1 MSSGTYI
8 TKPNR
13 VLQVYA
19 IVFLTILYL
28 PVLAIPLFSFNE
40 SIYVRFPLQGF
51 TVQWFMDLW
60 SRDTVL
66 AALWNSVRV
75 GVCVA
80 VISTALGLLAARA
93 ITLYRLP
100 GQNAIITFAM
110 LPLVVPGII
119 FGVALLI
126 LFSRMGI
133 PLSLVTVGLGHL
145 VVCLPFAIATL
156 LPRFEGFDRSIEE
169 ASADLGENS
178 WWTFWRVTFPMV
190 LPGIVASLL
199 LTFTISFDEFI
210 MTFFLSGTDATLPI
224 YIWSQLR
231 FPREFPS
238 VLALSTLILAVS
250 FLMVFV
256 ALWIGRVG
264 LTQSSSTNSRQKGS
278 VL

>member
-1 MSSGTYI
+1 MSTGTYI
-8 TKPNR
+8 ARPNR
-13 VLQVYA
+13 ALRIYA
-19 IVFLTILYL
+19 MVFLTVLYL
-28 PVLAIPLFSFNE
+28 PVLAIPLFSVND

-51 TVQWFMDLW
+51 TFQWYIDLW
-60 SRDTVL
+60 SRNTVL

-75 GVCVA
+75 GICVA

-126 LFSRMGI
+126 LFSRLGI
-133 PLSLVTVGLGHL
+133 PLSLVTVSLGHL
-145 VVCLPFAIATL
+145 VICLPFAIATL

-169 ASADLGENS
+169 ASADLGENG
-178 WWTFWRVTFPMV
+178 WWTFWRVTFPAV

-250 FLMVFV
+250 FILVFV
-256 ALWIGRVG
+256 ALWIGRIG
-264 LTQSSSTNSRQKGS
+264 LAQQPGDTKKQKGS
-278 VL
+278 

>member
-1 MSSGTYI
+1 MSSGTYV
-8 TKPNR
+8 TRPNR
-13 VLQVYA
+13 GLRVYA
-19 IVFLTILYL
+19 IVFLTVLYL
-28 PVLAIPLFSFNE
+28 PVLAIPLFSVND

-51 TVQWFMDLW
+51 TVKWYADLW
-60 SRDTVL
+60 DRDTVL

-80 VISTALGLLAARA
+80 VIATALGLLAARA

-110 LPLVVPGII
+110 LPLVIPGII

-169 ASADLGENS
+169 ASSDLGENG

-210 MTFFLSGTDATLPI
+210 MTFFLSGSDATLPI

-238 VLALSTLILAVS
+238 VLALSTLILALS
-250 FLMVFV
+250 FLIVFV

-264 LTQSSSTNSRQKGS
+264 LAHSGSNKPRQEGS
-278 VL
+278 VP